1 MEQYFDLI
9 DKIIFP
15 GVGQPDRLVCHTR
28 LISILG
34 CLFIWLM
41 GFLIQQLKKTQSFST
56 VFFSNE
62 KKLKYK
68 RSD

>member
-1 MEQYFDLI
+1 MEQDFDLI
-9 DKIIFP
+9 DKIIFS

-41 GFLIQQLKKTQSFST
+41 GFLMQQLKNNPKF
-56 VFFSNE
+56 
-62 KKLKYK
+62 
-68 RSD
+68 

>member
-41 GFLIQQLKKTQSFST
+41 GFLMQQLKKNPKFEYGI
-56 VFFSNE
+56 F
-62 KKLKYK
+62 
-68 RSD
+68 